1 MVEGLKVGRLR
12 PDGSLPGQPHGPVGE
27 QSDELSSEAGQPE
40 QKIFIL
46 VLLLTLLWIVLEA

>member
-46 VLLLTLLWIVLEA
+46 EKCFC

>member
-46 VLLLTLLWIVLEA
+46 EKCFCCPCLDST